1 MTVTIGEQL
10 QKARMERGLTLE
22 IAAHATH
29 IRAHYLQAL
38 EEDRRGDLPSAVQ
51 GRGFLRLYA
60 DYLGLAV
67 QPLLDQWE
75 GRLPPPPPPAPL
87 APPEEPASPA
97 DQPAVELVTDQPA
110 PAEMPDAT
118 TVEAPPADS
127 VNWTIEADAEP
138 FYETPAMEPAGE
150 ETGTILEDGVI
161 QLPPKVIAPTAADT
175 PPAEWEQ
182 VLIEL
187 GGQLRRQREA
197 LSISLNDVERFTS
210 IRVHYLKALEDGRLA
225 NLPSAVQG
233 RGMLNNYAKFLNL
246 DADAMLL
253 RFADALQL
261 RREGIAAAS
270 TPRPSRPNARVS
282 EAQTVA
288 DAGRMATLRRL
299 LSADL
304 VVGGGL
310 VIVLLVFIIWGIAW
324 ISGQTSEKE
333 SQPTAPAIVD
343 VLLSS
348 TPGGLIFT
356 PTIEPTLMAGAG
368 ELGGVQ
374 PTTAVEAPITSTD
387 PLQLTVMVRQR
398 AWMRVIADG
407 REVFSG
413 RVAPGESAY
422 SFTAQDRIEILTGN
436 GAGLQLIFNQQ
447 DLGVMGVIGEVAGRI
462 FTVNGVVTPTPALS
476 PTPTQSP
483 PPTFTPTPTQ
493 RVITPTVTPFKP

>member
-1 MTVTIGEQL
+1 MTLTIGEQL

-75 GRLPPPPPPAPL
+75 GRQPSPPAPVEPL
-87 APPEEPASPA
+87 EEPTPQAGK
-97 DQPAVELVTDQPA
+97 
-110 PAEMPDAT
+110 
-118 TVEAPPADS
+118 PPADEPAPIEIREDIT
-127 VNWTIEADAEP
+127 VVTPPADNADRADEADTETA
-138 FYETPAMEPAGE
+138 YEASAPEQAGE

-161 QLPPKVIAPTAADT
+161 QLPPKVIPSSVADN

-182 VLIEL
+182 ILREL
-187 GGQLRRQREA
+187 GSQLRRQREA
-197 LSISLNDVERFTS
+197 LGISLNDVERFTS
-210 IRVHYLKALEDGRLA
+210 IRVHYLKALEEGRLA

-246 DADAMLL
+246 DADALLL

-270 TPRPSRPNARVS
+270 APRSSRPTAPIN
-282 EAQTVA
+282 EAQA
-288 DAGRMATLRRL
+288 LAGAGRMAALRRL

-304 VVGGGL
+304 VVGGG
-310 VIVLLVFIIWGIAW
+310 VVVVLLGFIIWGIAW
-324 ISGQTSEKE
+324 ISGQTSQEE
-333 SQPTAPAIVD
+333 IEPTAPPIVD

-348 TPGGLIFT
+348 TPGGLVFT
-356 PTIEPTLMAGAG
+356 PTIEPTLMSGAG
-368 ELGGVQ
+368 EPGSAQ
-374 PTTAVEAPITSTD
+374 SATAVEAPITSTD
-387 PLQLTVMVRQR
+387 PLQLTVIVRQR

-422 SFTAQDRIEILTGN
+422 SFTAQERIDILTGN

-447 DLGVMGVIGEVAGRI
+447 DLGVLGAIGEVAGRI
-462 FTVNGVVTPTPALS
+462 FTINGVITPTPALS
-476 PTPTQSP
+476 PTPTQTP